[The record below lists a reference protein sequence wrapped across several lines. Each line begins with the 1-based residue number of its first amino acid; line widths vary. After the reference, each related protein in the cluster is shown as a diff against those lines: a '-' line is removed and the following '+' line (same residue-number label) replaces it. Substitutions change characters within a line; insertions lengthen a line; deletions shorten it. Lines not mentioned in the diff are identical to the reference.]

1 VLRNALRGGFGVG
14 LRASADIL
22 TGLCLWTAASALG
35 IAAVLA
41 ASATAFTVLEL
52 VGAARLV
59 TIGITTLP
67 RSRRPP
73 AICANFGTAMV
84 LT

>member
-1 VLRNALRGGFGVG
+1 M
-14 LRASADIL
+14 L

-41 ASATAFTVLEL
+41 ASATAFTRLKL

-67 RSRRPP
+67 HSRRPP
-73 AICANFGTAMV
+73 TIRANFGTAVV